1 VTSGIVV
8 RSRGSTKQALVP
20 LDTAVSLVARAT
32 ARTRFAELGFEDP
45 TAEAL
50 FERLEGVHVEVDDAR
65 LRASLLSTMVIDGIV
80 RDFFVRHPGGV
91 AVALHP
97 GLCSRFSRVDDGE
110 LQWVDI
116 DAPAVAALKCELL
129 RTPDRHA
136 VASVCGPCCRG
147 WLDSIAGA
155 DAPIIFVQEGA
166 ATRAGDFVSQFD
178 RIVHRAPRGAEYVL
192 GFDARLPLR
201 TSGREGASLEL
212 LAADGSAL
220 RYPRAK
226 VIQAGEYRAA
236 LRDEVEGL
244 SGASQMLRGVGVPSV
259 AHVRFV

>member
-20 LDTAVSLVARAT
+20 LDAAVSLVARAT

-45 TAEAL
+45 TAEAML
-50 FERLEGVHVEVDDAR
+50 ERLEGVDVEVDEAR

-80 RDFFVRHPGGV
+80 RDFFVRHPDGV

-97 GLCSRFSRVDDGE
+97 GLCSRFSRVDDGA

-116 DAPAVAALKCELL
+116 DAPAIAALKCELL

-147 WLDSIAGA
+147 WLDSIAA
-155 DAPIIFVQEGA
+155 AEAPILFVHEGA

-192 GFDARLPLR
+192 DFDVRLPLR
-201 TSGREGASLEL
+201 ASGREGASLEL
-212 LAADGSAL
+212 FTADGSAL

-226 VIQAGEYRAA
+226 LVRPTEYGPA

-244 SGASQMLRGVGVPSV
+244 NGVSQMLRGVGVPSV
-259 AHVRFV
+259 AHVRLV